1 MSSYIQSM
9 RDVKEVLLNTQLK
22 SVPLFSN
29 FSDKQ
34 LDLLYKVG
42 VIKRFEK
49 GCIVIY
55 QDSHGDTFYIV
66 VSGRAKVTLLNEDG
80 KEIVLSTLKEGVFFG
95 ELSLLDDEPMSAS
108 VIIVE
113 DAMLFLLTRKQFY
126 QLILEHPD
134 ILRKVLKEICT
145 RLRHADEKIESLAFL
160 DVYGRTIQVLQ
171 EMAHDRG
178 IKTKTGIEILHAPT
192 HQELSTI
199 VGASREAI
207 TRIINVLKKNR
218 NVISY
223 KGRKIVLR
231 ECTNKPVV

>member
-22 SVPLFSN
+22 SVPAFSN

-34 LDLLYKVG
+34 LDLLYKIG

-55 QDSHGDTFYIV
+55 KDSHGDTFYIV

-80 KEIVLSTLKEGVFFG
+80 KEIVLSTLKEGDFFG
-95 ELSLLDDEPMSAS
+95 ELSLLDDEPRSAS

-113 DAMLFLLTRKQFY
+113 DATLFLLTRKQFY

>member
-1 MSSYIQSM
+1 M
-9 RDVKEVLLNTQLK
+9 
-22 SVPLFSN
+22 
-29 FSDKQ
+29 
-34 LDLLYKVG
+34 
-42 VIKRFEK
+42 
-49 GCIVIY
+49 VIY
-55 QDSHGDTFYIV
+55 QDNPGDTFYIV
-66 VSGRAKVTLLNEDG
+66 ISGRANVTLLNEDG
-80 KEIVLSTLKEGVFFG
+80 KEIVLSTLKEGDFFG
-95 ELSLLDDEPMSAS
+95 ELSLLDDEPRAS

-113 DAMLFLLTRKQFY
+113 DATLFLLTRKQFY
-126 QLILEHPD
+126 QLIIEHPD

-160 DVYGRTIQVLQ
+160 DVYGRMIRVLQ
-171 EMAHDRG
+171 QIASDRG